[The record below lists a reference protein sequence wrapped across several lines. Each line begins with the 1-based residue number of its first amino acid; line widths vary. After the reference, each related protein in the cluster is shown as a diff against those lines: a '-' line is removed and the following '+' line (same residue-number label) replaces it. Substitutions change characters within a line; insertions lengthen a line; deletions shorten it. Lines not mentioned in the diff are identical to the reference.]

1 MRPVCEVFDAAG
13 VAAARLVV
21 VIPACNEAE
30 RIGACLAA
38 LASQE
43 ERGGCA
49 VHVCVNNTDDDTA
62 EIVRDR
68 ARRHGLAL
76 VLSEVR
82 LPRGGVGRARR
93 LGHLLAMR
101 FSPKAGAFLSTDA
114 DCEAEPGWLG
124 AMRAA
129 LEAHP
134 AVLGR
139 IEGLDDLPP
148 DLLEKL
154 RHGGRVEDDYMRL
167 SMEFARLVSDDEA
180 TSIGLNTAGGANLG
194 ICREVY
200 RAIGGFRPLTSREDR
215 DLIDRVMA
223 AGYRPARAEEAV
235 VRASM
240 RSEGRA
246 PGGMA
251 DKIAERLSGGAMSL
265 DTALAPVSAMLAR
278 VSCGGPH
285 PGDVSLTRAAA
296 DLPILAAHVDQLRHR
311 SCPEERRRYLRSA
324 RIRD

>member
-1 MRPVCEVFDAAG
+1 MKPVCEVFGHDAVATAG
-13 VAAARLVV
+13 AVV

-30 RIGACLAA
+30 RIGACLDA
-38 LASQE
+38 LAAQE
-43 ERGGCA
+43 GRRDCA
-49 VHVCVNNTDDDTA
+49 FHVCVNNTEDDTA
-62 EIVRDR
+62 AIVRDR
-68 ARRHGLAL
+68 ARQHGLAL
-76 VLSEVR
+76 VLSEIW

-101 FSPKAGAFLSTDA
+101 FSPQATAFLSTDA
-114 DCEAEPGWLG
+114 DCQAEPGWIG

-129 LEAHP
+129 LETHP

-148 DLLEKL
+148 EMLEKV
-154 RHGGRVEDDYMRL
+154 RRGGQIEDDYMRL
-167 SMEFARLVSDDEA
+167 SMEFARLVSEDEA

-194 ICREVY
+194 IRRAVY
-200 RAIGGFRPLTSREDR
+200 RAVGGFRALPSREDR

-240 RSEGRA
+240 RPEGRA

-251 DKIAERLSGGAMSL
+251 DKIAERLTGAATSL
-265 DTALAPVSAMLAR
+265 DTALAPISAMLAR
-278 VSCGGPH
+278 LSCGGRQPFEL
-285 PGDVSLTRAAA
+285 SLARAAE
-296 DLPILAAHVDQLRHR
+296 DLPILAAHVEQLRHK
-311 SCPEERRRYLRSA
+311 SGPDERYRYLRSVGSLE
-324 RIRD
+324 